1 MTEHL
6 SGNHKPKTGKYIS
19 YFLLFML
26 DFYLIAQKYI
36 LKVIK
41 ILYTKQSLNL
51 CALTTVAVCAQG
63 RKHRALTSGD
73 IGIL

>member
-1 MTEHL
+1 
-6 SGNHKPKTGKYIS
+6 
-19 YFLLFML
+19 ML

-51 CALTTVAVCAQG
+51 CALTTVVVCAQG
-63 RKHRALTSGD
+63 RKHRALTTGD